1 MKICKNCGAEMQ
13 DSALFCTSCGTKA
26 EDQAAQSTYTA
37 QGDQTAQTYG
47 SDPNMNQN
55 AGSSMNGNPYMYGGQ
70 NTQYGQNP
78 NMNQGY
84 QQYYVPVDP
93 YDHTREFDAKDISDN
108 KVIAMLAYL
117 MGTIG
122 VIVALLASGE
132 SPYVA
137 FHVRQSLKYTV
148 LSVLSGLVA
157 AVLFWTFIVPIVV
170 AIFVGVLWICKIIAF
185 VSVCKGQAKEPYIV
199 RSFKFMK

>member
-26 EDQAAQSTYTA
+26 EDQAAQDTQSA
-37 QGDQTAQTYG
+37 QGGQTYG
-47 SDPNMNQN
+47 ADPN
-55 AGSSMNGNPYMYGGQ
+55 AGASMNGNSYMYGGQ
-70 NTQYGQNP
+70 NARYGQNP

-84 QQYYVPVDP
+84 QQYYAPIDP
-93 YDHTREFDAKDISDN
+93 YDHTSEFDAKDISDN

-117 MGTIG
+117 MGTVG

-148 LSVLSGLVA
+148 LSVLSGLVG
-157 AVLFWTFIVPIVV
+157 AVLFWTFIVPIAV

-185 VSVCKGQAKEPYIV
+185 VSVCKGQAKEPHIV
-199 RSFKFMK
+199 RSLKFMK